1 MVISIQEVVYKGDY
15 KIYFLFSDGVERI
28 IDFENFLKNA
38 KNPMTNKYLNKELFK
53 SFTIEYGDIFW
64 NDYELC
70 FPIWDLHNGEI

>member
-1 MVISIQEVVYKGDY
+1 MVVSIQEVKYKGDY

-28 IDFENFLKNA
+28 IDFESFLKKS
-38 KNPMTNKYLNKELFK
+38 KNPMTNKYLNKELFT
-53 SFTIEYGDIFW
+53 SFTIEYGDIIW

>member
-70 FPIWDLHNGEI
+70 FPIWDLHNGGI

>member
-1 MVISIQEVVYKGDY
+1 MVISIQEVKYKGDY

-28 IDFENFLKNA
+28 IDFENFLKKS
-38 KNPMTNKYLNKELFK
+38 KNPMTSKYLNKELFT
-53 SFTIEYGDIFW
+53 SFTIEYGDIIW